1 MVGLKRFFSTGTSP
15 RSAKSDPTGPAAH
28 DLNSLSGTS
37 DVSYAAPST
46 PGPRSLKH
54 AAALDANHHFLGI
67 ERQFERLHE
76 QFRSRPLSSIS
87 QVRYDSSN
95 AWTTRAPRHVDV
107 IEALFSSHRY
117 RMPSKSLSPTTPY
130 NEDVAD
136 RNLQSPPHRTPE
148 RNAYS
153 RIVSQIYQED
163 VADRNIAKSR
173 SNASLQSSQS
183 SQRVWQPRP
192 GTSHAPGSE
201 SMRRGH
207 RNRELH
213 DTPRTSSSYEN
224 LCLTSQ
230 SPGDNVGTRPL
241 SRSETRLRPQ
251 VSAPN
256 LSGDRRRTLVASA
269 SGGSDNSAGNE
280 STDRPEMVR
289 VSPSPGDERAVNE
302 NAKRTQT
309 RDSARLSP
317 DDAERGS
324 SRPGSSRPVSRR
336 KARDLSINVELASSQ
351 KPAIKI
357 EHCAPQ
363 PSISDHRSIA
373 QNASIDEIVNSP
385 LPAASPSPLTPPPQ
399 QSPGYNV
406 EEIMNMFKQA
416 YMSTQATSPNPTFE
430 TLQDAII
437 REINSHDAFRRVPVP
452 HHGPPFTPPASQEGF
467 EEEILQPPPGP
478 SRSARNPAERESQFS
493 KLIRKAPS
501 IRRRGK
507 SLSSTNN
514 NPKSQDKP
522 PKQEPQSSRSK
533 RRHTYAQPPSADWIR
548 TFQSNDPQTTATT
561 RSPDLPAENHH
572 QQPFFKRHLKRK
584 SDPVPP
590 SPGIEG
596 FSKPQPPG
604 PPVSQLRVHQR
615 NYQDNRQFLTP
626 NMTWG
631 NGGNKPRHTEQI
643 TAVDDNNVT
652 YILNATEPL
661 ELITA
666 SQKVNKGKGVI
677 ERLEIHRQSTPP
689 SQTSKRPIPLR
700 RSSLHTR
707 EIPEISGTS

>member
-1 MVGLKRFFSTGTSP
+1 MVGLKKFFNTSP
-15 RSAKSDPTGPAAH
+15 RSGRNDPRGPAAQ
-28 DLNSLSGTS
+28 DLNSSSGSS
-37 DVSYAAPST
+37 DVSYAASAASST
-46 PGPRSLKH
+46 PGARSPFSPDLKH
-54 AAALDANHHFLGI
+54 AARLDANHHFLGI

-87 QVRYDSSN
+87 QLRYNSTD

-163 VADRNIAKSR
+163 VADRNIAKSI
-173 SNASLQSSQS
+173 SNASLRSSQS
-183 SQRVWQPRP
+183 SQKAWKSQPVT
-192 GTSHAPGSE
+192 GHVPGSE
-201 SMRRGH
+201 SMRRGQ

-213 DTPRTSSSYEN
+213 GTPRTSSSFEN
-224 LCLTSQ
+224 LHHTSQ
-230 SPGDNVGTRPL
+230 SPEDNVGTRSL
-241 SRSETRLRPQ
+241 SRTETTLRPQ

-256 LSGDRRRTLVASA
+256 LSGDRGFRRSLVTSA

-280 STDRPEMVR
+280 STDRPEMVH
-289 VSPSPGDERAVNE
+289 VSPSPGDEQAAKE
-302 NAKRTQT
+302 DAKRTQT

-317 DDAERGS
+317 DDTGRDASRPDS
-324 SRPGSSRPVSRR
+324 SRPASRR

-357 EHCAPQ
+357 EHCEAQPQ
-363 PSISDHRSIA
+363 ISDHPSIA
-373 QNASIDEIVNSP
+373 QNASIAEIVNSP

-399 QSPGYNV
+399 QSPSYNV

-416 YMSTQATSPNPTFE
+416 YISTQATSPNPTFE

-452 HHGPPFTPPASQEGF
+452 DQGPPFTPPASQEGF

-478 SRSARNPAERESQFS
+478 SRSARNSAERESQFS

-514 NPKSQDKP
+514 NPKSQDKT
-522 PKQEPQSSRSK
+522 PKRENQSSRAK

-548 TFQSNDPQTTATT
+548 TFQSNDPQTTGPATT
-561 RSPDLPAENHH
+561 RPPDVPAENHH
-572 QQPFFKRHLKRK
+572 QRPFFKHHLKRK

-596 FSKPQPPG
+596 F
-604 PPVSQLRVHQR
+604 
-615 NYQDNRQFLTP
+615 FET
-626 NMTWG
+626 
-631 NGGNKPRHTEQI
+631 
-643 TAVDDNNVT
+643 
-652 YILNATEPL
+652 
-661 ELITA
+661 
-666 SQKVNKGKGVI
+666 
-677 ERLEIHRQSTPP
+677 
-689 SQTSKRPIPLR
+689 
-700 RSSLHTR
+700 
-707 EIPEISGTS
+707 